1 MKKPNIL
8 AEEILY
14 EKIPKEFPGYKI
26 ESVDSLLDKIIV
38 QMKYY
43 EEVLEQLN
51 KVLEEKNKTIA
62 ELEQKA
68 STYQGMAISKSAEL
82 DKLTKVHLSNSDFVK
97 QAKQID
103 TLEKTMK
110 LILEKLENK

>member
-8 AEEILY
+8 AEEILH
-14 EKIPKEFPGYKI
+14 EKIPQEFPGYKI
-26 ESVDSLLDKIIV
+26 ESVNSLLDKIIV

-43 EEVLEQLN
+43 EDELEQMN
-51 KVLEEKNKTIA
+51 KLLEEKNKTIID
-62 ELEQKA
+62 LEQKA
-68 STYQGMAISKSAEL
+68 TKYQSLAISKSTEV

-97 QAKQID
+97 QSKQID